1 VTWLLMTGNEGKEE
15 GKNIDTELIQAG
27 PLA

>member
-1 VTWLLMTGNEGKEE
+1 MTGNEGKEE